1 MLLVAGVAILV
12 TVAAA
17 DVIRRGFDDESAPP
31 PATTTERVLE
41 GFPQHVFSGRLVYA
55 DELCDVNGVDLAT
68 GAELP
73 LAASEVQN
81 CRGLWAPMSG
91 ELIAVGLLSG
101 NGSEDVSLML
111 RNGDTGENAADRPIA
126 AALPQSVVTGQGGE
140 IGWCDRRGRGGVIR
154 SPENEVQRVRGCP
167 AGFLPDGRVIA
178 LRGQKLFV
186 GDELVRTL
194 APNTFVVGV
203 SEHRKL
209 AVFQGGTLSVFPTLS
224 NPDPSITMGLPDI
237 AGRPLL
243 APDGCAILY
252 PALDGERATVRLR
265 TLGCGLTTD
274 RDFEVRGSGWRDG
287 EAVWSPDGTWIA
299 IAGPGDRVRLYRS
312 DGGGDPVDLRVPA
325 EYLVWTS

>member
-73 LAASEVQN
+73 LPASDIQS

-91 ELIAVGLLSG
+91 ELIVVGLL
-101 NGSEDVSLML
+101 NGDGEDVSLML
-111 RNGDTGENAADRPIA
+111 RKGDTGENAADRPIA
-126 AALPQSVVTGQGGE
+126 AALPESVVTGQGGE

-167 AGFLPDGRVIA
+167 AGFLPDGHVIA

-209 AVFQGGTLSVFPTLS
+209 AVFQGGTLSVFPALS
-224 NPDPSITMGLPDI
+224 NPDPSITVELPDI

-252 PALDGERATVRLR
+252 PAFDGERATVRLR
-265 TLGCGLTTD
+265 TLGCGLATD

-287 EAVWSPDGTWIA
+287 EATWSPDGTWIA
-299 IAGPGDRVRLYRS
+299 ISGPDDSVRLYRS

-325 EYLVWTS
+325 EYLAWTG